1 MLEPLNAAL
10 DGRPWDAIRVSG
22 TSHYFRCYQGSVRLT
37 GKFGWAAPPENVRQ
51 ATGIIATKIIKRA
64 RDAPMGIITA
74 FDGTAVR
81 MSRFDP
87 QVEEL
92 LAPYNRST
100 PIG

>member
-1 MLEPLNAAL
+1 
-10 DGRPWDAIRVSG
+10 
-22 TSHYFRCYQGSVRLT
+22 
-37 GKFGWAAPPENVRQ
+37 VRQ

>member
-1 MLEPLNAAL
+1 
-10 DGRPWDAIRVSG
+10 
-22 TSHYFRCYQGSVRLT
+22 VRLT